1 MAARP
6 GLDLDT
12 ILKASTEMANAQGL
26 DAVTLASLA
35 KKLNIRPP
43 SLYNHVNG
51 LPELRKKLAVY
62 GYEQLYKVLIHAT
75 VGRSKD
81 NAVRALGEAYI
92 VFVRNHPGLYEAML
106 RSPNSDD
113 LELKHIQN
121 ETVNIVI
128 QVLNEY
134 RLGEE
139 QTLHATRGLRS
150 ILHGFASLEQKKGFG
165 LPHDLD
171 VSILMLIDIFLRGIN
186 AMKQESKNSED
197 IRD

>member
-1 MAARP
+1 MATRP
-6 GLDLDT
+6 GIDLDA
-12 ILKASTEMANAQGL
+12 ILKASTEMANTQGL
-26 DAVTLASLA
+26 DEVTLASLA

-51 LPELRKKLAVY
+51 LPALRKKLAVY
-62 GYEQLYKVLIHAT
+62 GYEQLYKALIHAT
-75 VGRSKD
+75 IGRSQD

-121 ETVNIVI
+121 ETINIVI

-134 RLGEE
+134 GLGEE
-139 QTLHATRGLRS
+139 QTLHAARGLRS

-171 VSILMLIDIFLRGIN
+171 VSLLMLLDIFLRGIN
-186 AMKQESKNSED
+186 AMKQESKNNED
-197 IRD
+197 D

>member
-1 MAARP
+1 MATRP
-6 GLDLDT
+6 GIDLDT
-12 ILKASTEMANAQGL
+12 ILKASTEMANTQGL
-26 DAVTLASLA
+26 DEVTLASLA

-51 LPELRKKLAVY
+51 LPALRKKLAVY
-62 GYEQLYKVLIHAT
+62 GYEKLYKALIHAT
-75 VGRSKD
+75 IGRSQD

-106 RSPNSDD
+106 RSPNSDG

-121 ETVNIVI
+121 ETINIVI
-128 QVLNEY
+128 RVLNEY
-134 RLGEE
+134 GLGEE
-139 QTLHATRGLRS
+139 QTLHAARGLRS

-171 VSILMLIDIFLRGIN
+171 VSLLMLVDIFLRGIN
-186 AMKQESKNSED
+186 EMKQESKNNED
-197 IRD
+197 D

>member
-1 MAARP
+1 MGVRP

-26 DAVTLASLA
+26 DEVTLASLA

-51 LPELRKKLAVY
+51 LPALRKKLAAY
-62 GYEQLYKVLIHAT
+62 GYEQLYKVLIHAA

-106 RSPNSDD
+106 RSPNSED
-113 LELKHIQN
+113 LELKNVQN

-134 RLGEE
+134 GLGEE

-171 VSILMLIDIFLRGIN
+171 VSLLMLIDIFLRGIN
-186 AMKQESKNSED
+186 AMEQESKNSDD